1 MLLVAAAV
9 VAALGTAL
17 VFLYVRGADN
27 RAEEKFETT
36 DVLVA
41 TVQIERGE
49 RIAEDPVFAEEVAE
63 LDQRIEDEAR
73 ARLQALDDQRA
84 LRKAGVR
91 SVDDIDEDDDFFD
104 DEDDDGPEIIYVRD

>member
-49 RIAEDPVFAEEVAE
+49 RIADAAAAAGLSRQPDRLAAHVPDGSFVA
-63 LDQRIEDEAR
+63 LAATLARLGPGGVEAR
-73 ARLQALDDQRA
+73 
-84 LRKAGVR
+84 
-91 SVDDIDEDDDFFD
+91 
-104 DEDDDGPEIIYVRD
+104 

>member
-1 MLLVAAAV
+1 MDRRRMLLVAAAV

-27 RAEEKFETT
+27 RAQEKYETT

-49 RIAEDPVFAEEVAE
+49 RIADAA
-63 LDQRIEDEAR
+63 A
-73 ARLQALDDQRA
+73 
-84 LRKAGVR
+84 AG
-91 SVDDIDEDDDFFD
+91 
-104 DEDDDGPEIIYVRD
+104 